1 MIPVAARLA
10 VLATASLTMFGT
22 PAAEASFATDSGQS
36 DSLSSAAVAA
46 TKPGRPFIGTA
57 SHGVVGGAKTAT
69 ARWSAPSN
77 TGGTAIT
84 KYQVIAQK
92 LNANNSVVASYKS
105 IYKGPAARN
114 LSMTLPAGRYQFRVM
129 AWNSVGAS
137 PWSPESN
144 YVTAR

>member
-1 MIPVAARLA
+1 MSRTTWHLAALTTTAVTLLA
-10 VLATASLTMFGT
+10 A
-22 PAAEASFATDSGQS
+22 PAAAASFDTAVQSG
-36 DSLSSAAVAA
+36 SLSSTAATA

-57 SHGVVGGAKTAT
+57 SAGVLGGTKTAT

-77 TGGTAIT
+77 TGGSPIT
-84 KYQVIAQK
+84 KYQVIAQR
-92 LNANNSVVASYKS
+92 LNANNGVVASYKS

-114 LSMTLPAGRYQFRVM
+114 LSMTLPSGRYQFKVM

-137 PWSPESN
+137 PWSPASN